1 MIQQTIFPFKIE
13 MTKERLTAYG
23 GLALMAEYN
32 HGIGLR
38 ELTDR
43 YLPGPGS
50 NRGFDPSEI
59 VDAVVLMLQGGGR
72 NLEDLRELKSEEGLM
87 KLIGREEIPEPD
99 TVGDW
104 LRRMGDPKTGQ
115 WGLEGLDRVRDKI
128 NERVLK
134 RDGIEEYTLDADAT
148 EIVGEKAD
156 ALFTYNGNKGY
167 MPMLGFL
174 YENPVCLLD
183 EFREG
188 NVAPA
193 FGQKEFYL
201 RCKQRMP
208 RGKGIGYY
216 RGDSASYQAGLINQL
231 EEDGVKYGITA
242 DQDKAVKSVIALIR
256 SGDWKEPVKGCGYEL
271 AETVH
276 CMNETKK
283 AFRLVVKRESR
294 RQGELFEKEGKYF
307 YHVVATNWLEGEK
320 NTEEVLRWHN
330 QRGQA
335 ENFNK
340 ELKIG
345 FGMERMPC
353 GQTHANA
360 VFFRIGVIAYNL
372 FIGFKRLSC
381 PESWVKQTIA
391 TFRWKMV
398 QVAGRIVRHAG
409 ETVLKLMIDLEK
421 LELFK
426 GIRRKSF
433 QLSLCPDG

>member
-13 MTKERLTAYG
+13 MTKEKLTAHG
-23 GLALMAEYN
+23 GLALMAEFN

-38 ELTDR
+38 ELTDQ

-72 NLEDLRELKSEEGLM
+72 SLEDLRELKHEEGLM
-87 KLIGREEIPEPD
+87 KLMGRDEIPEPD

-104 LRRMGDPKTGQ
+104 LRRMGDPKSGQ
-115 WGLEGLDRVRDKI
+115 LGLEGLDRVRDKI

-134 RDGIEEYTLDADAT
+134 KEGIKEYTVDADAT
-148 EIVGEKAD
+148 EIIGEKAD

-208 RGKGIGYY
+208 CGKRIGYY
-216 RGDSASYQAGLINQL
+216 RGDSASYQGGLFNQL

-242 DQDKAVKSVIALIR
+242 DQDKAVKSAIALIP
-256 SGDWKEPVKGCGYEL
+256 SGGWKELVKGCGYEL

-276 CMNETKK
+276 CMNGTKR
-283 AFRLVVKRESR
+283 AFRLVVKREIR
-294 RQGELFEKEGKYF
+294 RQGELFEKEGPYF
-307 YHVVATNWLEGEK
+307 YHAVATNWLEEEK
-320 NTEEVLRWHN
+320 NTEEVLKWHN
-330 QRGQA
+330 ERGQA

-345 FGMERMPC
+345 LGMERMPC
-353 GQTHANA
+353 GQSYANA
-360 VFFRIGVIAYNL
+360 VFFRIGVLAYNL

-381 PESWVKQTIA
+381 PESWAKHTIA

-409 ETVLKLMIDLEK
+409 EMVLKLMIDLER
-421 LELFK
+421 LELFR
-426 GIRRKSF
+426 GIRKKSF
-433 QLSLCPDG
+433 ELSLCPDR